1 MEIAALVALAGNTLV
16 TAMVTDAWEDVRGKV
31 ARLFGRGQP
40 DPGTERRLD
49 ATLGHLGTASPGELE
64 QVRAVLASQWATRLA
79 DLIDEHPDAEAELR
93 ALVEEI
99 RAMPAVAASGH
110 SVSAGRDIRI
120 TADRGG
126 FAAGVVH
133 GNVSPPGPTL
143 PGRA

>member
-1 MEIAALVALAGNTLV
+1 MDIAALVALAGNTLV
-16 TAMVTDAWEDVRGKV
+16 TAMVTDAWEDVRGKI
-31 ARLFGRGQP
+31 ARLFGRGQL
-40 DPGTERRLD
+40 DLGTERRLD
-49 ATLGHLGTASPGELE
+49 ATRGQLGAASSAELE
-64 QVRAVLASQWATRLA
+64 QVRAILAAQWATRLA
-79 DLIDEHPDAEAELR
+79 DLLDEHPDAEADLR

-99 RAMPAVAASGH
+99 RALPAVAASGH
-110 SVSAGRDIRI
+110 SIVAGRDIRI